1 MDAQVAVLASIAG
14 LAATPLILVAARW
27 APRVARPERPPDRGR
42 PRAPVVVAVAI
53 ITALVLGLVGARIGA
68 DPALAAFGVFSLVG
82 VTLVL
87 IDLAEHRLPDIL
99 TLPSYAVGAVLLGLA
114 TALGSDTGSL
124 GRALLGA
131 MLALVVFTI
140 LWLVAPTGIGFGDVK
155 YAGVVGLHAA
165 WLGWGPL
172 FIALVGGFV
181 VGGVVSLLLLV
192 TGRVGLRSRVPFGP
206 AMIVGA
212 LIGIV
217 GGEPLARAWLGW

>member
-1 MDAQVAVLASIAG
+1 MDVQVAVLASIAG
-14 LAATPLILVAARW
+14 LAATPLVLVAARW

-42 PRAPVVVAVAI
+42 PRAPVIVAVAI

-124 GRALLGA
+124 G
-131 MLALVVFTI
+131 
-140 LWLVAPTGIGFGDVK
+140 
-155 YAGVVGLHAA
+155 
-165 WLGWGPL
+165 
-172 FIALVGGFV
+172 
-181 VGGVVSLLLLV
+181 
-192 TGRVGLRSRVPFGP
+192 
-206 AMIVGA
+206 
-212 LIGIV
+212 
-217 GGEPLARAWLGW
+217 